1 MRSATAPFARAR
13 ESSPGRAED
22 ARTGSGGCARVRLPG
37 RSPAP
42 SMLAR
47 PVDAERAH
55 GCHDREPPS
64 PSGRLLI
71 CFDQP
76 GSVS

>member
-22 ARTGSGGCARVRLPG
+22 ARTGSRGCARVRQ
-37 RSPAP
+37 PAP

-64 PSGRLLI
+64 PSGRLL
-71 CFDQP
+71 
-76 GSVS
+76 SLL